1 MHVVVVANQK
11 GGAGKTTV
19 TRNLA
24 VAAGED
30 VAIVDAE
37 FREVE
42 PSLPAQADSDRHMV
56 ALWVA
61 RHESR
66 HTRRNYLRQA
76 ERFLAHVGRP
86 MGEVRL
92 GDVQGYAASLDGL
105 ASASRANALAA
116 VKSLLSFAQE
126 VGYLRF
132 NVGKAVKLPSV
143 KETLA
148 ERIMGEADAMRLVA
162 LEPDPRNRAM
172 LPLLYGAGLRVS
184 ELCALRWRDLAPRD
198 AAGQV
203 TTMGKGG
210 KTRAVLLSA
219 NTWRTVQ
226 ALRGEAGGDDPVFLS
241 RKGGHLDPATA
252 WRIVKAAAVRAGLS
266 DAVSPHWLR
275 HAHASHSLDRGAP
288 LSLVKDTLGHASVAT
303 TGRYLHA
310 RPNDSSSRF
319 LGI

>member
-1 MHVVVVANQK
+1 MTAN
-11 GGAGKTTV
+11 
-19 TRNLA
+19 LPA
-24 VAAGED
+24 VAEP
-30 VAIVDAE
+30 AIVDAE
-37 FREVE
+37 FHEVE
-42 PSLPAQADSDRHMV
+42 PVLPAQADGDREMV

-66 HTRRNYLRQA
+66 HRQA
-76 ERFLAHVGRP
+76 GRFLAHVARP
-86 MGEVRL
+86 LAEVRL
-92 GDVQGYAASLDGL
+92 GDVQSYAASFDGL

-116 VKSLLSFAQE
+116 VKSLLSFVQE

-132 NVGKAVKLPSV
+132 NVGKAVKLPAV

-148 ERIMGEADAMRLVA
+148 ERIIGEADAMRLVA

-172 LPLLYGAGLRVS
+172 LTLLYGAGLRVS
-184 ELCALRWRDLAPRD
+184 ELCALRWRDLASRD
-198 AAGQV
+198 TAGQV

-226 ALRGEAGGDDPVFLS
+226 GIRGEAGTDDPVFLS
-241 RKGGHLDPATA
+241 RKGGHLDPASA
-252 WRIVKAAAVRAGLS
+252 WRIVKTAAARAGLPA
-266 DAVSPHWLR
+266 AVSPHWLR

>member
-1 MHVVVVANQK
+1 MIAN
-11 GGAGKTTV
+11 
-19 TRNLA
+19 LPA
-24 VAAGED
+24 VAEP
-30 VAIVDAE
+30 AIVEGE
-37 FREVE
+37 FRMSA
-42 PSLPAQADSDRHMV
+42 PGLPAQADSDRHMV
-56 ALWVA
+56 DLWVA
-61 RHESR
+61 RHESP
-66 HTRRNYLRQA
+66 HTRRNYRRQA
-76 ERFLAHVGRP
+76 KRFLAHVGQP
-86 MGEVRL
+86 MATVRL
-92 GDVQGYAASLDGL
+92 GDVQSYAASLDGL

-132 NVGKAVKLPSV
+132 NVGKAVKLPAV

-162 LEPDPRNRAM
+162 LEPDSRNRAM
-172 LPLLYGAGLRVS
+172 LTLLYGAGLRVS
-184 ELCALRWRDLAPRD
+184 ELCALRWRDLASRD

-226 ALRGEAGGDDPVFLS
+226 ALRGEASGDAPVFLS

-252 WRIVKAAAVRAGLS
+252 WRIVKTAAARAGLS

>member
-1 MHVVVVANQK
+1 M
-11 GGAGKTTV
+11 TV
-19 TRNLA
+19 NLL
-24 VAAGED
+24 
-30 VAIVDAE
+30 AIVDAE

-42 PSLPAQADSDRHMV
+42 PGLPAQADSDREMV
-56 ALWVA
+56 ALWVG

-66 HTRRNYLRQA
+66 HTRRNYQRQA
-76 ERFLAHVGRP
+76 ERFLAHVGQP
-86 MGEVRL
+86 LAVIRL

-126 VGYLRF
+126 IGYLRF

-148 ERIMGEADAMRLVA
+148 ERIMGETDAMRLVA
-162 LEPDPRNRAM
+162 LEPDPRNRALLTM
-172 LPLLYGAGLRVS
+172 LYGAGVRVS
-184 ELCALRWRDLAPRD
+184 ELCALRWRDLAPRSE
-198 AAGQV
+198 AGQV

-210 KTRAVLLSA
+210 KTRAVLLST

-226 ALRGEAGGDDPVFLS
+226 ALRGEAGPDDPVFLS

-252 WRIVKAAAVRAGLS
+252 WRIVKTAAARAGLS
-266 DAVSPHWLR
+266 EAVSPHWLR

-310 RPNDSSSRF
+310 RPSDSSARY

>member
-1 MHVVVVANQK
+1 MTANLP
-11 GGAGKTTV
+11 A
-19 TRNLA
+19 LA
-24 VAAGED
+24 EPT
-30 VAIVDAE
+30 IVDAE

-42 PSLPAQADSDRHMV
+42 AGLPAQADSDRHMV
-56 ALWVA
+56 ELWVA
-61 RHESR
+61 RHESP
-66 HTRRNYLRQA
+66 HTRRNYRRQA
-76 ERFLAHVGRP
+76 ERFLAHVAQP
-86 MGEVRL
+86 MATVRL

-132 NVGKAVKLPSV
+132 NVGKAVKLPAV

-148 ERIMGEADAMRLVA
+148 ERIMGETDAMRLVA

-172 LPLLYGAGLRVS
+172 LTLLYGAGLRVS
-184 ELCALRWRDLAPRD
+184 ELCGLRWRDLASRD

-219 NTWRTVQ
+219 NTWRAVQ
-226 ALRGEAGGDDPVFLS
+226 AIRGEAEVDAPVFLS

-252 WRIVKAAAVRAGLS
+252 WRVVKVAAARAGLS